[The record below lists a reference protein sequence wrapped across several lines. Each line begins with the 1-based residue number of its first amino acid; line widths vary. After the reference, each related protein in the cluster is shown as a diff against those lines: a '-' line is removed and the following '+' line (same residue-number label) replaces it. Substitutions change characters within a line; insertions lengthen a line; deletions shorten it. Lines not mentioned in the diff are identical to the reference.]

1 MFYKQPKPETITRN
15 KEENK
20 KLYAAEI
27 KWLSENLDLIQS
39 NKFIMDM
46 YRFLINGTRKITPK
60 MIEAVRKNMNSP
72 KYNVE
77 ARAEKLEKLTPI
89 VEKINMVLHLAEKKG
104 DKAVGFVQ
112 KVKDYVREN
121 YRITPKQMQAL
132 NKVYKRVS
140 EDLFKGDENETN

>member
-27 KWLSENLDLIQS
+27 KWLSDNLDLIQS

-140 EDLFKGDENETN
+140 EDLFKEE

>member
-1 MFYKQPKPETITRN
+1 MFYKQPKPETIARN
-15 KEENK
+15 KENNK

-140 EDLFKGDENETN
+140 EDLFKEE

>member
-1 MFYKQPKPETITRN
+1 MFYKQPKPETIARN
-15 KEENK
+15 KETNK

-140 EDLFKGDENETN
+140 EDLFKEEN

>member
-1 MFYKQPKPETITRN
+1 MFYKQPKPETIARN
-15 KEENK
+15 KETNK

-46 YRFLINGTRKITPK
+46 YRYLVNGTRKITPK

-140 EDLFKGDENETN
+140 EDLFKEE

>member
-1 MFYKQPKPETITRN
+1 MFYKKPKPETIARN

-27 KWLSENLDLIQS
+27 KWLSDNLDLIQS

-46 YRFLINGTRKITPK
+46 YRYLINGTRKITPK

-89 VEKINMVLHLAEKKG
+89 VEKINMVLHLAEAKN

-140 EDLFKGDENETN
+140 DDLFKEE

>member
-1 MFYKQPKPETITRN
+1 MFYKQPKPETIARN
-15 KEENK
+15 KETNK

-77 ARAEKLEKLTPI
+77 ARADKLEKLTPI
-89 VEKINMVLHLAEKKG
+89 VEKINIVLHLAEKKG

-140 EDLFKGDENETN
+140 EDLFKEE

>member
-1 MFYKQPKPETITRN
+1 MFYKQPKPETIARN
-15 KEENK
+15 KETNK

-46 YRFLINGTRKITPK
+46 YRYLVNGTRKITPK

-72 KYNVE
+72 KYNVD
-77 ARAEKLEKLTPI
+77 ARADKLEKLTPI
-89 VEKINMVLHLAEKKG
+89 VEKINLVLHLAEKKG

-140 EDLFKGDENETN
+140 EDLFKEE

>member
-1 MFYKQPKPETITRN
+1 MFYKQPKPETIARN
-15 KEENK
+15 KETNK

-27 KWLSENLDLIQS
+27 KWLSDNLDLIQS

-140 EDLFKGDENETN
+140 EDLFKEE

>member
-1 MFYKQPKPETITRN
+1 MFYKQPKPETIARN
-15 KEENK
+15 KETNK

-46 YRFLINGTRKITPK
+46 YRYLINGTRKITPK

-72 KYNVE
+72 KYNVD
-77 ARAEKLEKLTPI
+77 ARADKLEKLTPI

-140 EDLFKGDENETN
+140 EDLFKEE

>member
-1 MFYKQPKPETITRN
+1 MFYKQPKPETIARN
-15 KEENK
+15 KETNK

-46 YRFLINGTRKITPK
+46 YRYLVNGTRKITPK

-89 VEKINMVLHLAEKKG
+89 VEKINIVLHLAEKKG
-104 DKAVGFVQ
+104 DKAVGFIQ
-112 KVKDYVREN
+112 KVKQYVREN

-140 EDLFKGDENETN
+140 EDLFKEE

>member
-1 MFYKQPKPETITRN
+1 MFYKQPKPETIARN
-15 KEENK
+15 KETNK

-72 KYNVE
+72 KYNVD
-77 ARAEKLEKLTPI
+77 ARADKLEKLTPI
-89 VEKINMVLHLAEKKG
+89 VEKINLVLHLAEKKG

-140 EDLFKGDENETN
+140 EDLFNPEDK

>member
-1 MFYKQPKPETITRN
+1 MFYKQPKPETIARN
-15 KEENK
+15 KETNK

-46 YRFLINGTRKITPK
+46 YRYLINGTRKITPK

-140 EDLFKGDENETN
+140 EDLFKEEK

>member
-1 MFYKQPKPETITRN
+1 MFYKQPKPETIARN

-46 YRFLINGTRKITPK
+46 YRYLINGTRKITPK

-77 ARAEKLEKLTPI
+77 ARADKLEKLTPI

-140 EDLFKGDENETN
+140 EDLFKEE

>member
-1 MFYKQPKPETITRN
+1 MFYKQPKPETIARN

-140 EDLFKGDENETN
+140 EDLFKEE

>member
-1 MFYKQPKPETITRN
+1 MFYKQPKPETIARN
-15 KEENK
+15 KETNK

-27 KWLSENLDLIQS
+27 KWLSDNLDLIQS

-46 YRFLINGTRKITPK
+46 YRFLINGTRKISPK
-60 MIEAVRKNMNSP
+60 MIEAVRKNMKNP
-72 KYNVE
+72 KYNLD
-77 ARAEKLEKLTPI
+77 ARAAKLEKLTPI
-89 VEKINMVLHLAEKKG
+89 VEKINMVLHLAESKN

-132 NKVYKRVS
+132 NKVYKRCS
-140 EDLFKGDENETN
+140 EDLFKEEDK

>member
-1 MFYKQPKPETITRN
+1 MFYKQPKPETIARN
-15 KEENK
+15 KETNK

-72 KYNVE
+72 KYNVD
-77 ARAEKLEKLTPI
+77 ARADKLEKLTPI
-89 VEKINMVLHLAEKKG
+89 VEKINLVLHLAEKKG

-140 EDLFKGDENETN
+140 EDLFKEE

>member
-1 MFYKQPKPETITRN
+1 MFYKQPKPETIARN

-104 DKAVGFVQ
+104 DKAVGFIQ
-112 KVKDYVREN
+112 KVKQYVREN

-140 EDLFKGDENETN
+140 EDLFKGDE